1 MSSRRKGGTCTHT
14 ACREGSYFFAFSFAS
29 VLGMWRV
36 RILYLPGTH
45 PPTHPRANSQT
56 SRWLALSL
64 WLVACGLCVHIEF
77 GKRTGLS
84 SRKCGCHSRQSAPV
98 STCGGGSLSYL
109 FSLFGVTTGGEEER
123 KCYSELTRAK
133 LGQKL
138 QVRRELQKVT
148 INGKYNG

>member
-14 ACREGSYFFAFSFAS
+14 ACREVPIFLVSRSPRYWGCGAFESYTCLA
-29 VLGMWRV
+29 
-36 RILYLPGTH
+36 
-45 PPTHPRANSQT
+45 PTHPRANSQT
-56 SRWLALSL
+56 SGWLALSL